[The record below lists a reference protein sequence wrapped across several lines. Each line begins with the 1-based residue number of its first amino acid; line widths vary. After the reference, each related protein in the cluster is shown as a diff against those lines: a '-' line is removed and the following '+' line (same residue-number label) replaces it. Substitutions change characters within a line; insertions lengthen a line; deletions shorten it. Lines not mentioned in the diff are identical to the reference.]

1 MGEMKEAVQD
11 VKRALGALGKHVPDE
26 IGHFTQFMDAVL
38 QPDALDLKTKE
49 LVALGMALTARCK
62 YCIGMHTQSCL
73 AAGATEDEIWE
84 VAAVAVMMCG
94 GPALTYT
101 AELYKALQEFG
112 GPQKEKMA

>member
-11 VKRALGALGKHVPDE
+11 VKRALGVLGKHVPDE
-26 IGHFTQFMDAVL
+26 MGHFTKFMDAVL

-49 LVALGMALTARCK
+49 LVALGMGLTARCK

-84 VAAVAVMMCG
+84 VAAVAVMMGG
-94 GPALTYT
+94 GPALTHVT
-101 AELYKALQEFG
+101 ELNKALEEFG
-112 GPQKEKMA
+112 NRKKVA

>member
-11 VKRALGALGKHVPDE
+11 VKRALGYLEKHVPHE
-26 IGHFTQFMDAVL
+26 MGHFTEFMDAVL

-49 LVALGMALTARCK
+49 LIALGMALTARCK

-73 AAGATEDEIWE
+73 AAGATEKEIWE
-84 VAAVAVMMCG
+84 VAAVAVMMGG

-101 AELYKALQEFG
+101 AELLKALQEFG
-112 GPQKEKMA
+112 PKKEKVA

>member
-1 MGEMKEAVQD
+1 MGEMKEAMQD

-26 IGHFTQFMDAVL
+26 IGHFTQFMEAVL
-38 QPDALDLKTKE
+38 KPDALDLKTKE

-84 VAAVAVMMCG
+84 VAAVAVMMGG
-94 GPALTYT
+94 GPALTHT
-101 AELYKALQEFG
+101 AELHKALEEFG
-112 GPQKEKMA
+112 GTQKEKMA